1 MMMNEAEAQNRN
13 VLADERGMTIIEILT
28 TLLILGMVAVII
40 HSFLFMGISMYKRV
54 TEDTQLRN
62 QGDVLF
68 SQVIS
73 EVKDAV
79 YAMNEE
85 GSGTTDAALEDSSDD
100 ASTESSGGSSKPGIV
115 YVKRAVDVEGNY
127 DPKAYVSRYTM
138 RIEHFD
144 EEDTNGI
151 AFYKEGEEAPIKTL
165 QLTPPFTIDMEE
177 SKLTMNR
184 NNSIGVYLVYS
195 HKDER
200 PLAADNTRFVIDT
213 EIPLFRIE

>member
-1 MMMNEAEAQNRN
+1 MMDKAGVRRRSA
-13 VLADERGMTIIEILT
+13 LADERGMTVIEILT

-85 GSGTTDAALEDSSDD
+85 GGGTADAVLDDSLDD
-100 ASTESSGGSSKPGIV
+100 TVTETSGGSSKPGVV
-115 YVKRAVDVEGNY
+115 YVKRAVDDEGKY

-138 RIEHFD
+138 RIEHFA

-165 QLTPPFTIDMEE
+165 QLTPPFTIDIEQ
-177 SKLTMNR
+177 SKLTVNR
-184 NNSIGVYLVYS
+184 NNSIGVYLVYA